1 MILLLIAILLLLM
14 NLRSRESFETEPPV
28 CPAGTILGED
38 NKCSSIE
45 VLPFECPNGYQLN
58 SKYECQRKNGT
69 AIATAVCSG
78 DYVFST
84 ELGGCVTPPVDPSCP
99 GDYTYKDG
107 QCSKNVR

>member
-14 NLRSRESFETEPPV
+14 NLRIQESFEDTSPV

-38 NKCSSIE
+38 DKCSSIE
-45 VLPFECPNGYQLN
+45 VLPFECPNGYALN

-69 AIATAVCSG
+69 AIADPICSG
-78 DYVFST
+78 KYVFST
-84 ELGGCVTPPVDPSCP
+84 ELRGCVTPSVDPTCP

-107 QCSKNVR
+107 ECSKNVR